1 MGQDKVLKMIQ
12 LPKWKSWWVQSLI
25 ALGVALVATAGAS
38 WLDDPPTPKENIIR
52 VVGVW
57 VVGMIFQMAHSLH
70 SFHVDRLETKHLLD
84 VIDAEDCLLLEF
96 QSRFREVATK
106 RLSGKPNRVFIDY
119 CRRSLQNSL
128 DVVRSAARGELE
140 VRDHHF
146 DTIDSVLGAF
156 QGCRDRT
163 FRCVWRVEAGEEL
176 FDETWRE
183 YMANLVD
190 LSRERFSHRRV
201 QIRILFVLTDAAQLE
216 RPSFRRVLGFVSAEK
231 GFMYRIILQEAYE
244 TQASDRGLDQQY
256 IDFGVYGDHLLFR
269 TRSYGRTNMGVFSDN
284 QAVIETYRQMHDGAM
299 NASRTLDVPSELP
312 KEVSVEQFLDS
323 DSADGVEEGTVGHG
337 GEQ

>member
-1 MGQDKVLKMIQ
+1 MGQDKGLKVIQ
-12 LPKWKSWWVQSLI
+12 LPKWKSWWVQSLV
-25 ALGVALVATAGAS
+25 ALGVALAVTTVVS
-38 WLDDPPTPKENIIR
+38 WLDDPLTPKENIVR
-52 VVGVW
+52 VVGIW
-57 VVGMIFQMAHSLH
+57 VIGMIFQMAHSLH
-70 SFHVDRLETKHLLD
+70 SFHVDRLEMRQLLD
-84 VIDAEDCLLLEF
+84 VINAEDCLLLEF
-96 QSRFREVATK
+96 QTKFREVATK
-106 RLSGKPNRVFIDY
+106 RLSGRPNRVFIDY
-119 CRRSLQNSL
+119 CRRSLENSL

-156 QGCRDRT
+156 EGCRDRT
-163 FRCVWRVEAGEEL
+163 FRCVWRVEADEEL

-183 YMANLVD
+183 YMTTLID
-190 LSRERFSHRRV
+190 LSRERLNHRRV
-201 QIRILFVLTDAAQLE
+201 QVRILFVLTDEAQLG

-231 GFMYRIILQEAYE
+231 GFTYRIMSQEAYE
-244 TQASDRGLDQQY
+244 TQATDRGLDQQY

-269 TRSYGRTNMGVFSDN
+269 TRSYGRSNRGVFSDN

-299 NASRTLDVPSELP
+299 NASRALDVPAALP

-323 DSADGVEEGTVGHG
+323 DSADGAEEGAARQG